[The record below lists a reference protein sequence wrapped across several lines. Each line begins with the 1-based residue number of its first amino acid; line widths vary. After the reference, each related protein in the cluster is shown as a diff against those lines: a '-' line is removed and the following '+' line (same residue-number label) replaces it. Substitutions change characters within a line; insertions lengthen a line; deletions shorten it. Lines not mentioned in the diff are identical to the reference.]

1 MNADR
6 RLDAISE
13 LHDDPARC
21 AQFAGLRHVQ
31 ADEPGIRRVRRGRG
45 FSYVDARGR
54 PVSDGQVARIA
65 DLAIPPAWRDVW
77 ICADEQGHLL
87 ATGEDDR
94 GRRQYLYHPRWREL
108 RDLLNFYRLVVFAE
122 GLPRIRAHVSA
133 QLRRRTLDRDRVL
146 AAMLRVI
153 DVSAMRVGSE
163 VYAEDSDSFGLT
175 TLGKRHVRVLPAA
188 SSSPSRPSRVVA
200 CGSAWPTEP
209 SHASSASCCGIAVG
223 CSSQS
228 TGRPS
233 TQPRSTPCWPSS
245 PANTSRRRSSGPGAG
260 RSPRSATCAS
270 RSTASAARSG
280 SRSARST
287 RRPRCSATPGPSLVP
302 TTSIRTCWRHSRT
315 GGSTNTSTPAP
326 PAAPISWTATN
337 ARCWPAC
344 TFFSNANLISSLD
357 HCVERLLQRAR
368 LGRIVRRGLLQLEHS
383 VAEFLQLLAAE
394 PGAHLGEPVLLL
406 LVHVVRDALDQD
418 HGLGVET
425 VVVRPQGREFGTQHV
440 GDVVLLVGL
449 QHVLAQVGQQCADL
463 RVHALVLDVGV
474 HRQRLDDLV
483 DDAGLTLRR
492 ALAGRLEPAEQGAH
506 FLVVLL
512 EQDDRVG

>member
-54 PVSDGQVARIA
+54 PVSDGQIARIV

-163 VYAEDSDSFGLT
+163 VYAEDNDSFGLT
-175 TLGKRHVRVLPAA
+175 TLGKRHVRVLAGGVEFSFPAK
-188 SSSPSRPSRVVA
+188 SGRRVRVSLADRAVA
-200 CGSAWPTEP
+200 RVIRELLRHRGRLLFAVDGQAVDAAEVNALLAELTGEHVTAKDFRTWSGTLAAFCYLREQVDSERAPERVTVSAIDQAAEVL
-209 SHASSASCCGIAVG
+209 G
-223 CSSQS
+223 
-228 TGRPS
+228 
-233 TQPRSTPCWPSS
+233 
-245 PANTSRRRSSGPGAG
+245 NTRTVARAHYVHPHMLEAFTNKRFDEYLDACTTRRSDFMDGGE
-260 RSPRSATCAS
+260 CA
-270 RSTASAARSG
+270 
-280 SRSARST
+280 
-287 RRPRCSATPGPSLVP
+287 
-302 TTSIRTCWRHSRT
+302 
-315 GGSTNTSTPAP
+315 
-326 PAAPISWTATN
+326 
-337 ARCWPAC
+337 
-344 TFFSNANLISSLD
+344 
-357 HCVERLLQRAR
+357 
-368 LGRIVRRGLLQLEHS
+368 
-383 VAEFLQLLAAE
+383 LLA
-394 PGAHLGEPVLLL
+394 
-406 LVHVVRDALDQD
+406 
-418 HGLGVET
+418 
-425 VVVRPQGREFGTQHV
+425 
-440 GDVVLLVGL
+440 
-449 QHVLAQVGQQCADL
+449 
-463 RVHALVLDVGV
+463 
-474 HRQRLDDLV
+474 
-483 DDAGLTLRR
+483 
-492 ALAGRLEPAEQGAH
+492 
-506 FLVVLL
+506 FLHVLL
-512 EQDDRVG
+512 EREFDQLT